1 MVGTDRFANSTTT
14 GSHSSIYVFRTD
26 PAGNP
31 LWAKSYDYLN
41 DTNYDQIRVQ
51 IKNCVTQSG
60 APDGFIICGATN
72 DNITGGIG
80 SEGFGILLRI
90 DNMGNQLWKRSY
102 APFGKLS
109 GFKDVEQIED
119 GKFLVTG
126 WAYSNS
132 YVAPTGSCSTTPLE
146 KREAILVKVGSTG
159 AVEWW
164 KQYSHPLTPTGEP
177 VGLNCGLSLLV
188 RNESICVVGDYI
200 PFTCDPGSGNVELF
214 SVRPDGTM
222 SGADGWIRHFP
233 SGSSLIRSP
242 GSRSLRQ
249 VGSDL
254 VFQCDYSSISSNEWS
269 AALIRLDGDANV
281 IGGQEFG
288 NSESSYP
295 AVQQSTGF
303 VTEPGGGFTLVSKA
317 WNGCADNDN
326 RVLRT
331 NGNLSSG
338 CLENSFTP
346 TTITPTI
353 SVVDVPQGVIQVAE
367 IGASVDRNLLDNS
380 ITWNKEVI
388 CHSST
393 CVPDIDVTCGGGG
406 GGSVELSWSPPAGSV
421 NYVEVNRNG
430 ELIAVVDGTSFI
442 DSPPSGQYHY
452 ELGFFNNDASCEPSV
467 SSCEM
472 LVGGPQPVGAITD
485 LIVHATSLSPDDIA
499 VCLDTHLQEIAREPL
514 KVSNLDLLS
523 EQLGAEL
530 TEHTTIV
537 WLMLGE
543 YPYQQPISE
552 SNQVKLVEF
561 LLGGGS
567 LYIEGADVGF
577 TISDQL
583 AELAGVS
590 AIAPGFFD
598 GVVNQLSGSDS
609 GYGLDLSELSAEY

>member
-1 MVGTDRFANSTTT
+1 
-14 GSHSSIYVFRTD
+14 
-26 PAGNP
+26 
-31 LWAKSYDYLN
+31 
-41 DTNYDQIRVQ
+41 
-51 IKNCVTQSG
+51 
-60 APDGFIICGATN
+60 
-72 DNITGGIG
+72 
-80 SEGFGILLRI
+80 
-90 DNMGNQLWKRSY
+90 
-102 APFGKLS
+102 
-109 GFKDVEQIED
+109 
-119 GKFLVTG
+119 
-126 WAYSNS
+126 
-132 YVAPTGSCSTTPLE
+132 
-146 KREAILVKVGSTG
+146 
-159 AVEWW
+159 
-164 KQYSHPLTPTGEP
+164 
-177 VGLNCGLSLLV
+177 
-188 RNESICVVGDYI
+188 
-200 PFTCDPGSGNVELF
+200 
-214 SVRPDGTM
+214 
-222 SGADGWIRHFP
+222 
-233 SGSSLIRSP
+233 
-242 GSRSLRQ
+242 
-249 VGSDL
+249 
-254 VFQCDYSSISSNEWS
+254 VFQCNYSSISNNYWS

-288 NSESSYP
+288 NSEHSYP
-295 AVQQSTGF
+295 ASLQSTGF

-317 WNGCADNDN
+317 WNGLADIDN

-331 NGNLSSG
+331 NSALSSG
-338 CLENSFTP
+338 CLENSITP
-346 TTITPTI
+346 TTITPSI
-353 SVVDVPQGVIQVAE
+353 SVVTVQPSE
-367 IGASVDRNLLDNS
+367 IIIADIGNAADRNLLEYS
-380 ITWNKEVI
+380 INWHKTVI

-393 CVPDIDVTCGGGG
+393 CVPDIAVTCGGGG
-406 GGSVELSWSPPAGSV
+406 GGSVELSWSPPSGSV
-421 NYVEVNRNG
+421 SYVEVNRNG

-472 LVGGPQPVGAITD
+472 LVGDPQPVGAITD
-485 LIVHATSLSPDDIA
+485 LIVHATSLSPDEIA
-499 VCLDTHLQEIAREPL
+499 DCLNEQLQEMAREPL

-590 AIAPGFFD
+590 AVAPGFFD

-609 GYGLDLSELSAEY
+609 GYGLDFSELSAEYVGAGEFVDYLAPQGAGSGVVFKNTSASDHITAVYHDASFSGGFHRVVTSSTILAGYIGDQYALVDKIVGALGTPPSNNPEEFIRGDGNVDGLINIGDAIFGLNYLFGGTPSICLDAQDTNDDGSIDIGDPISTLGFLFSGGESPSAPFPGCGEDPTSDTLNCSGPASCP